1 MVHCSAVATLTAGF
15 LQRFRFGES
24 DSRVGVLHARR
35 CTRVADWDLAPIAPR
50 GARVAGALSLVIW
63 AVVIVCGRMIAYDW
77 FDCDKAQSP
86 IVVRAAGCD
95 GYQR

>member
-1 MVHCSAVATLTAGF
+1 
-15 LQRFRFGES
+15 
-24 DSRVGVLHARR
+24 
-35 CTRVADWDLAPIAPR
+35 
-50 GARVAGALSLVIW
+50 VIW

-77 FDCDKAQSP
+77 FDCDKAQPP